1 MTEKIVAS
9 LGKASHG
16 SHSSG
21 ANTSLSQVK
30 TKETG
35 KYYRGVGRRKCSIAQ
50 VRLTPKGSG
59 QVLVNHKKFNE
70 YFPEALLQ
78 EKVNAPLKLTDLY
91 GKVDMTILVRGGGK
105 TGQAEAVRMGIARAA
120 QVYNKDLRK
129 ILKVAGFLMRDAR
142 VKERKKPGLKRA
154 RKAPQW
160 AKR

>member
-1 MTEKIVAS
+1 MAEKI
-9 LGKASHG
+9 
-16 SHSSG
+16 
-21 ANTSLSQVK
+21 QIK
-30 TKETG
+30 TKEIA
-35 KYYRGVGRRKCSIAQ
+35 KYYRGVGRRKSAVAQ
-50 VRLTPKGSG
+50 VRLTPKGTG
-59 QVLVNHKKFNE
+59 EVLVNHKKFVE

-105 TGQAEAVRMGIARAA
+105 TGQAEAVRMGIARALL
-120 QVYNKDLRK
+120 VLNKDLRK
-129 ILKVAGFLMRDAR
+129 TLKVAGFLMRDAR